1 MDLSESTVRDR
12 ARAYAETEPLYD
24 VERQHVETVPKTF
37 AGDEYGR
44 RDAQWIVRWYFR
56 RYLGEYPD
64 RERRER
70 EDAFRDNDFGDVIDA
85 LDAAV
90 DALGAGDP
98 DGDAPADEDPD
109 GDARADECRDKDAP
123 ADGERDI
130 DAALS
135 ALTALDGV
143 DVAVASAFCQFLAP
157 SRFVAIDRR
166 TWAVLAAAGELDG
179 DYPDS
184 PAAADYRRFDDA
196 CRAVM
201 NRTGVDAWTL
211 YRALWRS
218 FEEVSGGGP

>member
-1 MDLSESTVRDR
+1 MPPPYREAMDLSESTVRER
-12 ARAYAETEPLYD
+12 ARAYTETEPLYD
-24 VERQHVETVPKTF
+24 VERQHVETVPETF

-70 EDAFRDNDFGDVIDA
+70 EEAFRDNEFDDVIDA

-90 DALGAGDP
+90 DAVGVKNDDSANVD
-98 DGDAPADEDPD
+98 DALD
-109 GDARADECRDKDAP
+109 
-123 ADGERDI
+123 
-130 DAALS
+130 

-143 DVAVASAFCQFLAP
+143 DVAVASGFLQFLAP

-166 TWAVLAAAGELDG
+166 TWAVLAAAGELD
-179 DYPDS
+179 DAYPDPPS
-184 PAAADYRRFDDA
+184 AADYRRFDDA

-201 NRTGVDAWTL
+201 DRTGVDAWTL

-218 FEEVSGGGP
+218 FEEVPREDS

>member
-1 MDLSESTVRDR
+1 MELRESTLRDR

-24 VERQHVETVPKTF
+24 VERQHVETVPRTF

-70 EDAFRDNDFGDVIDA
+70 EEAFRDNAFGDVIDA

-90 DALGAGDP
+90 DALGV
-98 DGDAPADEDPD
+98 E
-109 GDARADECRDKDAP
+109 EH
-123 ADGERDI
+123 ERDDGAGADV

-143 DVAVASAFCQFLAP
+143 DVAVASGFCQFLAP

-166 TWAVLAAAGELDG
+166 IWAVLAAAGELDG
-179 DYPDS
+179 
-184 PAAADYRRFDDA
+184 
-196 CRAVM
+196 
-201 NRTGVDAWTL
+201 G
-211 YRALWRS
+211 
-218 FEEVSGGGP
+218 SG

>member
-1 MDLSESTVRDR
+1 MDLSESTVRER
-12 ARAYAETEPLYD
+12 ARAYTETEPLYD
-24 VERQHVETVPKTF
+24 VERQHVETVPETF

-70 EDAFRDNDFGDVIDA
+70 EEAFRDNEFDDVIDA

-90 DALGAGDP
+90 DAVGVKNDDSANVD
-98 DGDAPADEDPD
+98 DALD
-109 GDARADECRDKDAP
+109 
-123 ADGERDI
+123 
-130 DAALS
+130 

-143 DVAVASAFCQFLAP
+143 DVAVASGFLQFLAP

-166 TWAVLAAAGELDG
+166 TWEVLAAAGELD
-179 DYPDS
+179 DAYPDPPS
-184 PAAADYRRFDDA
+184 AADYRRFDDA

-201 NRTGVDAWTL
+201 DRTGVDAWTL

-218 FEEVSGGGP
+218 FEEVPGEDS

>member
-12 ARAYAETEPLYD
+12 ARAYAAAEPLYD
-24 VERQHVETVPKTF
+24 VERQHVETVAKTF

-70 EDAFRDNDFGDVIDA
+70 EEAFRDNEFDDVIDA
-85 LDAAV
+85 IDGAV
-90 DALGAGDP
+90 DAVGVNSDDSANV
-98 DGDAPADEDPD
+98 A
-109 GDARADECRDKDAP
+109 
-123 ADGERDI
+123 
-130 DAALS
+130 AALD

-143 DVAVASAFCQFLAP
+143 DVAVASGFLQFLAP

-166 TWAVLAAAGELDG
+166 TWTVLAAAGELD
-179 DYPDS
+179 DHYPDPPS
-184 PAAADYRRFDDA
+184 AADYRRFDDA
-196 CRAVM
+196 CRAVTD
-201 NRTGVDAWTL
+201 RTGVDAWTL

-218 FEEVSGGGP
+218 FEELPAGTS

>member
-1 MDLSESTVRDR
+1 MELRESTLRDR

-24 VERQHVETVPKTF
+24 VERQHVETVPRTF

-70 EDAFRDNDFGDVIDA
+70 EEAFRDNAFGDVIDA

-90 DALGAGDP
+90 DALGV
-98 DGDAPADEDPD
+98 EE
-109 GDARADECRDKDAP
+109 R
-123 ADGERDI
+123 ERDDGAGAGADV
-130 DAALS
+130 DAALD

-143 DVAVASAFCQFLAP
+143 DVAVASGFCQFLAP

-166 TWAVLAAAGELDG
+166 IWAVLAAAGELDG
-179 DYPDS
+179 PYPDPPS
-184 PAAADYRRFDDA
+184 AADYRRFDDA
-196 CRAVM
+196 CRAVTD
-201 NRTGVDAWTL
+201 RTGVDAWTL

-218 FEEVSGGGP
+218 FTELADESS

>member
-12 ARAYAETEPLYD
+12 ARTYAEREPLYD

-70 EDAFRDNDFGDVIDA
+70 EEAFRGNEFDDVIAAIEAAADA
-85 LDAAV
+85 VGVKNDES
-90 DALGAGDP
+90 
-98 DGDAPADEDPD
+98 ADV
-109 GDARADECRDKDAP
+109 
-123 ADGERDI
+123 
-130 DAALS
+130 DAALD

-143 DVAVASAFCQFLAP
+143 DVAVASGFLQFLAP

-166 TWAVLAAAGELDG
+166 TWAVLAAAGELD
-179 DYPDS
+179 DPYPEPPS
-184 PAAADYRRFDDA
+184 AADYRRFDEA
-196 CRAVM
+196 CRAVTD
-201 NRTGVDAWTL
+201 RTGVDAWTL

-218 FEEVSGGGP
+218 FPEISEGAP

>member
-1 MDLSESTVRDR
+1 MELTESALRDR

-24 VERQHVETVPKTF
+24 VERQHVETVPKTV

-64 RERRER
+64 HERRER
-70 EDAFRDNDFGDVIDA
+70 EEAFRDNAFDDVIDA
-85 LDAAV
+85 VDGAV
-90 DALGAGDP
+90 DALDVGKR
-98 DGDAPADEDPD
+98 DGDDGTGADV
-109 GDARADECRDKDAP
+109 A
-123 ADGERDI
+123 
-130 DAALS
+130 AALA

-143 DVAVASAFCQFLAP
+143 DVAVASGFCQFLVP

-166 TWAVLAAAGELDG
+166 TWAVLVAAGELDG
-179 DYPDS
+179 AYPDPPS
-184 PAAADYRRFDDA
+184 TADYRRFDEA

-218 FEEVSGGGP
+218 FSDLPDGSS

>member
-1 MDLSESTVRDR
+1 MDLSESTIRDR
-12 ARAYAETEPLYD
+12 ARAYAEAEPLYD

-70 EDAFRDNDFGDVIDA
+70 EEAFRDNDFGDVIDA
-85 LDAAV
+85 IGTAADAVGAGAIAGEASVESGAGSDGYPDVDAAF
-90 DALGAGDP
+90 
-98 DGDAPADEDPD
+98 DG
-109 GDARADECRDKDAP
+109 
-123 ADGERDI
+123 
-130 DAALS
+130 
-135 ALTALDGV
+135 LTALDGV
-143 DVAVASAFCQFLAP
+143 DVAVASGFLQFLAP

-166 TWAVLAAAGELDG
+166 TWGVLVAAGELDG
-179 DYPDS
+179 PYPDPPS
-184 PAAADYRRFDDA
+184 TADYRQFDGA

-201 NRTGVDAWTL
+201 ERTGVDAWTL

-218 FEEVSGGGP
+218 FAELADSSP

>member
-1 MDLSESTVRDR
+1 MDLTESTIRDR
-12 ARAYAETEPLYD
+12 ARAYAAAEPLYD

-37 AGDEYGR
+37 AGEEYGR

-70 EDAFRDNDFGDVIDA
+70 EAAFRDNEFDDVIDA

-90 DALGAGDP
+90 DAVDVS
-98 DGDAPADEDPD
+98 ADESPD
-109 GDARADECRDKDAP
+109 R
-123 ADGERDI
+123 
-130 DAALS
+130 DAALD

-143 DVAVASAFCQFLAP
+143 DVAVASGFCQFLAP

-179 DYPDS
+179 EYPDPPS
-184 PAAADYRRFDDA
+184 AADYRRFDEA
-196 CRAVM
+196 CRAVTD
-201 NRTGVDAWTL
+201 RTGVDAWTL

-218 FEEVSGGGP
+218 FEEIPDESS

>member
-85 LDAAV
+85 LGAAV

-98 DGDAPADEDPD
+98 EGDAHADE
-109 GDARADECRDKDAP
+109 GRDLDAP
-123 ADGERDI
+123 TDEDCDL

-166 TWAVLAAAGELDG
+166 TWAVLAATDELDG
-179 DYPDS
+179 DYPDPPS
-184 PAAADYRRFDDA
+184 AADYRRFDDA

-201 NRTGVDAWTL
+201 ARTGVDAWTL

-218 FEEVSGGGP
+218 FEEVSGGSP

>member
-1 MDLSESTVRDR
+1 MDLSESTIRDR
-12 ARAYAETEPLYD
+12 ARAYAEAEPLYD

-70 EDAFRDNDFGDVIDA
+70 EAAFRDNEFGDVIDA
-85 LDAAV
+85 LDDAV
-90 DALGAGDP
+90 DAVGVKDDDSANVAGALD
-98 DGDAPADEDPD
+98 
-109 GDARADECRDKDAP
+109 
-123 ADGERDI
+123 
-130 DAALS
+130 

-143 DVAVASAFCQFLAP
+143 DVAVASGFLQFLAP

-166 TWAVLAAAGELDG
+166 TWAVLAAAGELDHP
-179 DYPDS
+179 YPD
-184 PAAADYRRFDDA
+184 PPTAADYRRFDEA

-201 NRTGVDAWTL
+201 DRTDVDAWTL

-218 FEEVSGGGP
+218 FSELPGEDS

>member
-12 ARAYAETEPLYD
+12 ARAYAEAEPLYD

-37 AGDEYGR
+37 AGEEYGR

-70 EDAFRDNDFGDVIDA
+70 EDAFRDNEFDDVIDA
-85 LDAAV
+85 IDAAV
-90 DALGAGDP
+90 DAVGVKNDDSP
-98 DGDAPADEDPD
+98 DA
-109 GDARADECRDKDAP
+109 
-123 ADGERDI
+123 
-130 DAALS
+130 DAALD

-143 DVAVASAFCQFLAP
+143 DVAVASGFLQFLAP
-157 SRFVAIDRR
+157 SRFVAVDRR
-166 TWAVLAAAGELDG
+166 TWAVLAAVGELD
-179 DYPDS
+179 DPYPDPPS
-184 PAAADYRRFDDA
+184 SADYRRFDDA

-201 NRTGVDAWTL
+201 DRTGVDAWTL

-218 FEEVSGGGP
+218 FEELPEGNS

>member
-12 ARAYAETEPLYD
+12 ARAYAAAEPLYD
-24 VERQHVETVPKTF
+24 VERQHVETVAKTF

-70 EDAFRDNDFGDVIDA
+70 EEAFRDNEFDDVIDA
-85 LDAAV
+85 IDGAV
-90 DALGAGDP
+90 DAVGVNSDDSANVA
-98 DGDAPADEDPD
+98 DALD
-109 GDARADECRDKDAP
+109 
-123 ADGERDI
+123 
-130 DAALS
+130 

-143 DVAVASAFCQFLAP
+143 DVAVASGFLQFLAP

-166 TWAVLAAAGELDG
+166 TWTVLAAAGELD
-179 DYPDS
+179 DPYPDPPS
-184 PAAADYRRFDDA
+184 AADYRRFDDA
-196 CRAVM
+196 CRAVTD
-201 NRTGVDAWTL
+201 RTGVDAWTL

-218 FEEVSGGGP
+218 FEELPAGTS

>member
-1 MDLSESTVRDR
+1 VPPPYREAMDLSESTVRER
-12 ARAYAETEPLYD
+12 ARAYAAAEPLYD

-70 EDAFRDNDFGDVIDA
+70 EEAFRDNEFDDVIDA
-85 LDAAV
+85 LDDAV
-90 DALGAGDP
+90 DAVGVKNDDSANVAGALD
-98 DGDAPADEDPD
+98 
-109 GDARADECRDKDAP
+109 
-123 ADGERDI
+123 
-130 DAALS
+130 

-143 DVAVASAFCQFLAP
+143 DVAVASGFLQFLAP

-166 TWAVLAAAGELDG
+166 TWAVLAAAGEPDAP
-179 DYPDS
+179 YPDPPS
-184 PAAADYRRFDDA
+184 TDDYRRFDEA

-201 NRTGVDAWTL
+201 DRTGVDAWTL

-218 FEEVSGGGP
+218 FEDLPEGNS

>member
-1 MDLSESTVRDR
+1 MPPPYREAMELTESTLRDR
-12 ARAYAETEPLYD
+12 SRAYAAAEPLYD
-24 VERQHVETVPKTF
+24 VERQHVETVPRTF

-44 RDAQWIVRWYFR
+44 RDAQWVVRWYFR

-70 EDAFRDNDFGDVIDA
+70 EEAFRDNEFGDVIDA

-90 DALGAGDP
+90 DALGVEGHERN
-98 DGDAPADEDPD
+98 DGAKADA
-109 GDARADECRDKDAP
+109 
-123 ADGERDI
+123 
-130 DAALS
+130 DAAVD

-143 DVAVASAFCQFLAP
+143 DVAVASGFLQFLAP

-166 TWAVLAAAGELDG
+166 TWEVLAAAGELGG
-179 DYPDS
+179 DYPDPPS
-184 PAAADYRRFDDA
+184 TDEYRRFDDA

-201 NRTGVDAWTL
+201 ERTGVDAWTL

-218 FEEVSGGGP
+218 FPELSDGSS